1 MSRQIRQLQKILV
14 ASVVVLVSAMGLMA
28 FFLFTRINRN
38 ITIEAGEQVTADMFR
53 HYSWDHT
60 EFQFLEFPEDI
71 RRAGEYRAK
80 LEASIFTYTVTIH
93 VKDTTAP
100 TATGVQVAAAFGTSV
115 PPEQFVTDIRDMSP
129 CKITYAAEPD
139 MMRYGLQDVSL
150 LVTDEA
156 GNQTAITAQLYIPH
170 VKLELSAELGGSVPP
185 AEEFRTE
192 EGTEISYVTDIS
204 EIDMNRL
211 GAVPVV
217 LLADGIEMTAQ
228 LIIKD
233 TTPPTAKTKK
243 VTTWLNKPKPV
254 EDFIASVEDKTEVSA
269 AFAAEPDWGREGE
282 QDVSICFTDTSG
294 NKAVYEA
301 KLVIKR
307 DTEKPTISVSNID
320 VVVGGTISY
329 KKAVSYFDNLDTQD
343 EMTLTIDRKNVEVN
357 KAGTYTVTYTVTDS
371 SGNSVSAEGK
381 VNVLKE
387 EPAWKDEEKIHAK
400 ADSVLASILDD
411 SMTDKQKAKAIY
423 RWVKSHVGYIS
434 HSEKGDYMRGAYEG
448 LFKGQ
453 GDCFV
458 YASTAKELLTRAG
471 IKNMDIV
478 KAAVNPSHYW
488 NLVDVGDG
496 WQHFDSTP
504 RKDKTEFF
512 LMSDADLEEYSKTHK
527 NSHIYD
533 RSQYPE
539 IQ

>member
-1 MSRQIRQLQKILV
+1 MSRQVRQLQKMLV
-14 ASVVVLVSAMGLMA
+14 ASVMILVSAMGLMT
-28 FFLFTRINRN
+28 FFLVTRINRD
-38 ITIEAGEQVTADMFR
+38 ITIEAGGQVTTDLLR
-53 HYSWDHT
+53 RYSWDHT
-60 EFQFLEFPEDI
+60 ELLVLEFPEDLK
-71 RRAGEYRAK
+71 RAGDYTAK
-80 LEASIFTYTVTIH
+80 FEASIFTYTVTIH
-93 VKDTTAP
+93 VKDTTPP
-100 TATGVQVAAAFGTSV
+100 TASGVRVAAAFGTEV
-115 PPEQFVTDIRDMSP
+115 PPERFVTDIQDMSP
-129 CKITYAAEPD
+129 CTVTYAVAPD

-150 LVTDEA
+150 FVTDEA
-156 GNQTAITAQLYIPH
+156 GNQAAVTAQLYIPH
-170 VKLELSAELGGSVPP
+170 VRLELFAELGGSVPA
-185 AEEFRTE
+185 AEEFLTE
-192 EGTEISYVTDIS
+192 EGGEISYVTDVS
-204 EIDMNRL
+204 EIDTNRL
-211 GAVPVV
+211 GAVPVT
-217 LLADGIEMTAQ
+217 LLTDGIEVTAQ
-228 LIIKD
+228 IIIKD

-254 EDFIASVEDKTEVSA
+254 EDFVASMEDKTEVTAS
-269 AFAAEPDWGREGE
+269 FATEPDWGREGE
-282 QDVSICFTDTSG
+282 QSVSIRFTDTSG
-294 NKAVYEA
+294 NEAVYA
-301 KLVIKR
+301 AQLVIKR

-320 VVVGGTISY
+320 VAVGGTISY

-343 EMTLTIDRKNVEVN
+343 EMTLTIDRKTVDVN
-357 KAGTYTVTYTVTDS
+357 KVGTYTVIYTVTDS

-381 VNVLKE
+381 VNVLRE

-400 ADSVLASILDD
+400 ADEVLASILNT
-411 SMTDKQKAKAIY
+411 SMTDKQKAQAIY
-423 RWVKSHVGYIS
+423 RWIKSHVGYIS

-496 WQHFDSTP
+496 WYHFDSTP

-512 LMSDADLEEYSKTHK
+512 LMSDADLEAYSTTHK